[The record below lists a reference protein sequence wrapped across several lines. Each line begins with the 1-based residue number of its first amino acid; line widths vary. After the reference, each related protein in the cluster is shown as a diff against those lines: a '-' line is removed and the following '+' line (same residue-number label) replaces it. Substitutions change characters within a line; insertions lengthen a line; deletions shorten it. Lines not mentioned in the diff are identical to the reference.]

1 MTTSET
7 VEPPES
13 RRLLDR
19 LVGPL
24 LSILQHSLGVD
35 EFGRGRQFRN
45 HFVTDSTGHD
55 GRLCLQLV
63 AWGFMRDCGSR
74 GELTGGMNL
83 FVVTRAGQEAMQRD
97 SPVPPPAKKM
107 TRSQRRYD
115 DFLRADSGVS
125 FREWIGAGV

>member
-1 MTTSET
+1 MSSET
-7 VEPPES
+7 VELPPAG
-13 RRLLDR
+13 RRLEP

-45 HFVTDSTGHD
+45 HFVTDATSHD

-63 AWGFMRDCGSR
+63 ALGFMRDCGSR

-115 DFLRADSGVS
+115 DFLRSDCGVS
-125 FREWIGAGV
+125 FREWLGAGV